1 VNPEQLTPKILL
13 AVFPLLIVGMMK
25 LVTALGAVRQAIENQ
40 VQRRNQLWVNTV
52 FLSLHVIVG
61 VGATMFLVRPFV

>member
-1 VNPEQLTPKILL
+1 MNQRNRNASSLKVR
-13 AVFPLLIVGMMK
+13 
-25 LVTALGAVRQAIENQ
+25 TAKLGATREAIENQ

-61 VGATMFLVRPFV
+61 VGATIFLVRPFV

>member
-1 VNPEQLTPKILL
+1 MNQRNRNASSLK
-13 AVFPLLIVGMMK
+13 
-25 LVTALGAVRQAIENQ
+25 VREEIENQ
-40 VQRRNQLWVNTV
+40 VQRRNQLWINTV